1 MLKVVEYS
9 EYFNFM
15 AVLEQYYITNGK
27 MDYGEKETIMCK

>member
-15 AVLEQYYITNGK
+15 AVLEQYYITNGE
-27 MDYGEKETIMCK
+27 MDYGEKEMIMCK